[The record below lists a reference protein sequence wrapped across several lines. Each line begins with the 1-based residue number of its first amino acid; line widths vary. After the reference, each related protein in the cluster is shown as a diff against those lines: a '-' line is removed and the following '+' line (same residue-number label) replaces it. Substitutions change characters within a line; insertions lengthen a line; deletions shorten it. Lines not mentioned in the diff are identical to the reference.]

1 MNRAALDRIAS
12 AVLYEGYLLYPYRAS
27 ALKNRQR
34 FNFGTLYPA
43 AWAKASSERTEMQTE
58 VLVRG
63 QEPRIDGAVR
73 FLHLVEKPS
82 PTGARWQEARERE
95 VAIPPSGMAR
105 ISFPSAE
112 EGQEPVSGVIEVES
126 TQVGEDLRRLTVR
139 LRNDGEIDLGAPRDA
154 ALLRALVATHTL
166 LGVGSG
172 EFVSLLEP
180 PEDAAAAAAACRNV
194 GTWPV
199 LVGEPGQ
206 RDTMIS
212 SPIILYDYPA
222 VAPESPG
229 DLFDAAEID
238 EILSL
243 RILTMT
249 DEEKREARET
259 DPRARALLER
269 TEGLSQAEMIRLHG
283 TLRDPHSRT
292 ELRTG
297 THVRIKPRSGGDVLD
312 LALAGKTATVAAV
325 ERDDEGRLLFAVTVD
340 DDPGK
345 DLGVF
350 GHRFFFRADEVEP
363 LP

>member
-1 MNRAALDRIAS
+1 MNRAALDRIAT

-27 ALKNRQR
+27 AVKNRQR

-43 AWAKASSERTEMQTE
+43 AWAAAQNERTSMQTE

-63 QEPRIDGAVR
+63 HEPRVEGAVR

-82 PTGARWQEARERE
+82 PAGPWHQARERE
-95 VAIPPSGMAR
+95 VPIPESGVAR
-105 ISFPSAE
+105 LSFPPTE
-112 EGQEPVSGVIEVES
+112 EGQRHAGGVIEVLS
-126 TQVGEDLRRLTVR
+126 TRVGDDLHRFTVR
-139 LRNDGEIDLGAPRDA
+139 VRNDGELDPGATRDE
-154 ALLRALVATHTL
+154 ALLHALVSAHTL
-166 LGVGSG
+166 LGAASG
-172 EFVSLLEP
+172 EFVSLLDP
-180 PEDAAAAAAACRNV
+180 PEDAASAAARCENT

-199 LVGEPGQ
+199 LVGEPGR
-206 RDTMIS
+206 RDTMLS

-243 RILTMT
+243 RIITLT
-249 DEEKREARET
+249 DAEKREARET
-259 DPRARALLER
+259 DPRARALLDR
-269 TEGLSQAEMIRLHG
+269 TEGLSQADLIRLHG
-283 TLRDPHSRT
+283 TLRDPHALG
-292 ELRTG
+292 ELRPG
-297 THVRIKPRSGGDVLD
+297 AHVRIKPRTGGDVFD
-312 LALAGKTATVAAV
+312 LALAGKAATVAAV

-340 DDPGK
+340 DDPGR
-345 DLGVF
+345 DLGAF